1 MARRSDIGTAIIG
14 SGFIGTVHIEAL
26 RRIGVRVVGLLEATP
41 ELGMARA
48 EALGLPRA
56 YASLAEILD
65 DPAVQVV
72 HVTSP
77 NELHHPKVREILAV
91 GRHVVCEKPLAM
103 TSVESAELV
112 ELAASRGLVNAVNFN
127 IRFYPLNQHV
137 ASLVR
142 EGGIGDVRLVTGRY
156 FQDWLLYDT
165 DWNWRLEKDQGGV
178 LRAVGDIGSHWLD
191 LITFLTG
198 RRVEAVMADLT
209 TFIPVR
215 QKPVGAVQ
223 TFSTERAAETVP
235 VEIQTEDVATILLR
249 FEGGARGSV
258 AISQLSPGR
267 KNSIA
272 YQIDGSSSA
281 VAWDSEQPEQLWI
294 GHRDRPNELLLRN
307 PALMN
312 AAGRAAARLPGGHVE
327 GFADTFGAVFTA
339 IYDDVIAGVPSP
351 DGRYATFADG
361 HEEMLVGDAVLES
374 SRSGRWVE
382 IARTA

>member
-1 MARRSDIGTAIIG
+1 MTRRSDIGTAVIG

-26 RRIGVRVVGLLEATP
+26 RRIGVRVTGLLESSP
-41 ELGMARA
+41 ELGARRA
-48 EALGLPRA
+48 EELGMPRA
-56 YASLAEILD
+56 YASLEDLLAD
-65 DPAVQVV
+65 DTVQVV

-77 NELHHPKVREILAV
+77 NELHHPQVRRILAA

-103 TSVESAELV
+103 TSAESAELV
-112 ELAASRGLVNAVNFN
+112 ALAAASGLVNAVNFN

-142 EGGIGDVRLVTGRY
+142 EGGIGEVRLVTGRY

-165 DWNWRLEKDQGGV
+165 DWNWRLEKDQGGA

-191 LITFLTG
+191 LTGFLTG
-198 RRVEAVMADLT
+198 LRVEALMADLT

-215 QKPVGAVQ
+215 QKPAGPVL
-223 TFSTERAAETVP
+223 TFSTERAAETIP
-235 VEIQTEDVATILLR
+235 VEIHTEDVATILLR

-267 KNSIA
+267 KNSLA

-312 AAGRAAARLPGGHVE
+312 RAGIAAARLPGGHVE
-327 GFADTFGAVFTA
+327 GFADTFGAVFSA
-339 IYDDVIAGVPSP
+339 IYDDVLAGAPS
-351 DGRYATFADG
+351 GNRAYASFADG

-374 SRSGRWVE
+374 SRTGRWVE
-382 IARTA
+382 VAR